1 MKSHDIKR
9 YILLISML
17 LLPAIATAKTLVVE
31 GKMDGTI
38 SIRKNVTFSVTR
50 PLEWFAYQ
58 IPVPATYDTSGN
70 QQRLSGFHLQFNQE
84 PSEDTEVTD
93 DFGNRYRKL
102 LWRRVKNDLQ
112 VTIAYTSD
120 VTASLTPR
128 TTRTPFPLPPLPE
141 RERVFLKSSRLAQSD
156 APQIV
161 QLARELTA
169 DATTQHQAVSA
180 ILTHVA
186 DAITY
191 QYSPK
196 QYDALY
202 GLTTGSGNCQNFAHL
217 AVALL
222 RASGIPS
229 RVVIGQSLKNNW
241 KIPIDKRGSSLVQG
255 MGEGLHAWIEVY
267 YPNLGWFPCDPQQS
281 RFFTSTRHI
290 KFGHGLDAKDVS
302 EYWQGLPELPR
313 MSESFSAHYMND
325 TVDLRLR
332 ETQAQPSH
340 YLVSGPVA
348 ALQPAVEPIPTPAPK
363 PTPQPEPTPV
373 PTPTPKPQP
382 TPAPLPTPT
391 PVPEP
396 LPSLPTPPTPPLPP
410 LPPKPVKPPAPAPKP
425 DQEPDHRKL
434 PPTPPK
440 PVQPPAPVPTPQPT
454 PAPPRP
460 PKPQVVTRKPPL
472 PVKPK
477 PGTTLEIGNRDF
489 PTLVEVYQVE
499 GNIGRHSFDRET
511 AEFVTSKYKYSQA
524 FTLDTPLAL
533 KEVALAM
540 RRFGG
545 DGMIYIDLVRDD
557 NGKPSLDG
565 IRSQMVSL
573 ETITRRPGYYWV
585 DFPLP
590 EGTRLAP
597 GKYWI
602 VLRHSGEA
610 IMNWFLTPGKRV
622 NGPDD
627 TRSTARGWQWEDVLA
642 GEFVY
647 RVRGIVE

>member
-1 MKSHDIKR
+1 MKPDIKR
-9 YILLISML
+9 YILLISL
-17 LLPAIATAKTLVVE
+17 ILFPAIVSAKTLVVE

-38 SIRKNVTFSVTR
+38 SIRKNITFSVTR
-50 PLEWFAYQ
+50 PLEWFTYQ
-58 IPVPATYDTSGN
+58 VPIPATYDTTGN
-70 QQRLSGFHLQFNQE
+70 QQRLSGFHLQFSRE
-84 PSEDTEVTD
+84 PSEETEVTD

-102 LWRRVKNDLQ
+102 LWRKVKDDIQ
-112 VTIAYTSD
+112 VTISYTSG
-120 VTASLTPR
+120 VIASLNPR
-128 TTRTPFPLPPLPE
+128 TTSTPFPLPRLSE
-141 RERVFLKSSRLAQSD
+141 RERIFLKSSKLAQSD

-196 QYDALY
+196 QFDALY

-222 RASGIPS
+222 RASGIPA

-241 KIPIDKRGSSLVQG
+241 KIPIDRRGSSLVQG

-267 YPNLGWFPCDPQQS
+267 YPSLGWFPCDPQQS

-313 MSESFSAHYMND
+313 MSESFSATYLND

-332 ETQAQPSH
+332 ETQAQPAH
-340 YLVSGPVA
+340 YQVSGPVA
-348 ALQPAVEPIPTPAPK
+348 ALVPAVEPTPTPAPQPTPQPTPTPAPK
-363 PTPQPEPTPV
+363 PMPQPAPAPV
-373 PTPTPKPQP
+373 PKPKPQP
-382 TPAPLPTPT
+382 TPAPAPT
-391 PVPEP
+391 P
-396 LPSLPTPPTPPLPP
+396 LPSLPTPVIDIPTLPTPPPLPP
-410 LPPKPVKPPAPAPKP
+410 L
-425 DQEPDHRKL
+425 
-434 PPTPPK
+434 PPK
-440 PVQPPAPVPTPQPT
+440 PVQPPAPVPTPQPA
-454 PAPPRP
+454 PEPPRP
-460 PKPQVVTRKPPL
+460 PKPQLVAKKPPL

-477 PGTTLEIGNRDF
+477 PGTAIEIGNRDF
-489 PTLVEVYQVE
+489 PTLVEIYQVE
-499 GNIGRHSFDRET
+499 GNIGRRSFDRET
-511 AEFVTSKYKYSQA
+511 AEYVTSHYLYAQA

-545 DGMIYIDLVRDD
+545 DGSIYLDLVRDD

-565 IRSQMVSL
+565 IRSRPVSL
-573 ETITRRPGYYWV
+573 ETITRRPGYYWI

-590 EGTRLAP
+590 DATRLTP
-597 GKYWI
+597 GKYWLI
-602 VLRHSGEA
+602 LRHSGEA